1 MVEEKEKSYRLN
13 KVMKEFNLGSDTIVG
28 FLKGK
33 GFTVSDNI
41 ATSKLSQEMYDLLVK
56 EFLGEKKLKE
66 RAEQIKHNVKEIKQ
80 AIKGEGKPAD
90 EEREVLGPIISAAEL
105 KSNMTKPSAA
115 EIRAAE
121 PHYTEAVAEAKAE
134 KPAAVVTAKAEEPEP
149 AKAKLKIVG
158 QIDLDAGKKK
168 GAPKTEAKAA
178 PEAKTETKAE
188 NKTKAEARAVPVQT
202 DLFGTEQP
210 VPTTK
215 GKKET
220 KTEAEEPVAPVAEVI
235 EATVKAVPEAPAV
248 EDEESVIRAKDNTPK
263 LGGLK
268 IMGKINLE
276 EPKPAPP
283 RTPDRRDVPRDPN
296 RPAPPRDVSGGDN
309 NSSATST
316 DEARRGKRKRKTTAP
331 IQPAGFGNDRKG
343 GKAPPRRP
351 EPTTRE
357 VSDNIRATLSGMGQG
372 RNRSRQKMRRDK
384 RDVRAAQREQLE
396 QDRLAESNVLEVT
409 EFVTANELASLMDVS
424 VNDVIAKCM
433 ELGMFVS
440 INQRINAELIQLIAE
455 EFGYEVKF
463 LTLEESF
470 ENEED
475 SDAPED
481 LKPRAPIVTVMG
493 HVDHGKTSLLDYIR
507 KTNVIAGEAGGITQH
522 IGAYEVTLDNG
533 RTITFLDTPGHEA
546 FTAMRARGAQ
556 VTDIAIIVIAAD
568 DQVMPQTREA
578 INHAQ
583 AAGVPMVFAINKID
597 KPGAQP
603 EKIKEQLSQMN
614 LLVEDWGG
622 KYQVQHISAKQGSGI
637 TELLD
642 KVLLEADLLD
652 LKANPDRLSRGTVIE
667 AQLDKG
673 RGVVTT
679 LLVQN
684 GTMHVGDIIVANN
697 HYGKIKAMSDERGK
711 RITEA
716 GPSTPVQVLGLDG
729 VPQAGDKFQGME
741 EEREA
746 RDLVAK
752 RSQLMREQTIRTQKH
767 VTLEDIARRRAVGDF
782 KQLNVIVKG
791 DVDGSVEALAD
802 SLLKL
807 STEEVAVNIILKA
820 VGQITESDVLLA
832 SASDAI
838 IVCFQVRPSAA
849 ARKVAA
855 QEGVQLKMYSVIYDA
870 INEVKDALEGMLAP
884 TLQEELLGAA
894 EVREVFRIT
903 KVGTVAGCMVTEG
916 KINRANQVR
925 LVRDGIVVYT
935 GKVLALKRFKDDV
948 REVAEGYECGIS
960 IEGYNDI
967 KTGDTI
973 EAFSTIEVKRTL
985 A

>member
-13 KVMKEFNLGSDTIVG
+13 KVMKEFNVGSDTIVN

-33 GFTVSDNI
+33 GYTVSDNI
-41 ATSKLSQEMYDLLVK
+41 ATSKLSQEMYDLLAK
-56 EFLGEKKLKE
+56 EFVGEKKQKE
-66 RAEQIKHNVKEIKQ
+66 RAEQIKHNIKEVKQ
-80 AIKGEGKPAD
+80 AIKGEGKPAE
-90 EEREVLGPIISAAEL
+90 EEREALGPIISAAEL
-105 KSNMTKPSAA
+105 KSNLTKPTAA
-115 EIRAAE
+115 EIKAAE
-121 PHYTEAVAEAKAE
+121 PHYEGAAEKKAE
-134 KPAAVVTAKAEEPEP
+134 KPAEKPAVVEAKVETPETTEP
-149 AKAKLKIVG
+149 AKAKLKVVG
-158 QIDLDAGKKK
+158 QIDLEAGKKK
-168 GAPKTEAKAA
+168 AAPKAEAKTDVA
-178 PEAKTETKAE
+178 PEAKAKPEKPA
-188 NKTKAEARAVPVQT
+188 PVQT
-202 DLFGTEQP
+202 DLFGTQEP
-210 VPTTK
+210 VVAK
-215 GKKET
+215 GKKKT
-220 KTEAEEPVAPVAEVI
+220 KAAEE
-235 EATVKAVPEAPAV
+235 EAAPAPQPVEPPQVVAQAPDAAVV

-276 EPKPAPP
+276 ESKAPAPP
-283 RTPDRRDVPRDPN
+283 KGREGVR
-296 RPAPPRDVSGGDN
+296 RPAPPQEPSGANANQGPPTED
-309 NSSATST
+309 A
-316 DEARRGKRKRKTTAP
+316 ARAKRKRKTATP
-331 IQPAGFGNDRKG
+331 IQPNAFGNDRKG
-343 GKAPPRRP
+343 GGSKAPPRRP

-357 VSDNIRATLSGMGQG
+357 VSDNIRATLAGMSQG
-372 RNRSRQKMRRDK
+372 RGRSRQKMRRDK

-463 LTLEESF
+463 LSLEESF
-470 ENEED
+470 ESEED
-475 SDAPED
+475 TDAPED

-533 RTITFLDTPGHEA
+533 RKITFLDTPGHEA

-597 KPGAQP
+597 KPGALP

-622 KYQVQHISAKQGSGI
+622 KFQSQHISAKQGVGI

-652 LKANPDRLSRGTVIE
+652 LKANPDRLARGTVIE

-807 STEEVAVNIILKA
+807 STDEVAVNIILKA

-884 TLQEELLGAA
+884 TLQEEMLGVA
-894 EVREVFRIT
+894 EVREVFRVT

-967 KTGDTI
+967 KVGDTI